1 MRKSPVSHLFFIGLT
16 VSLPT
21 IGWSQTAQNILNS
34 ANQDMI
40 ILILPKRHC
49 LAKTT
54 SPGWLDQIPKDCI
67 VRIRTIN
74 DLGMTW
80 LDAKVLSEEIPAEYY
95 KPSEYEIFKIQDS
108 VYKIV
113 PIVRRMELPSW
124 TELVK
129 TSTEILRS
137 FDPKSPQEKCGKI
150 KNLPNTD
157 PKNHPVVCFPE

>member
-1 MRKSPVSHLFFIGLT
+1 
-16 VSLPT
+16 
-21 IGWSQTAQNILNS
+21 
-34 ANQDMI
+34 
-40 ILILPKRHC
+40 
-49 LAKTT
+49 
-54 SPGWLDQIPKDCI
+54 
-67 VRIRTIN
+67 
-74 DLGMTW
+74 MTW
-80 LDAKVLSEEIPAEYY
+80 LDAKVLCEEIPAEYY